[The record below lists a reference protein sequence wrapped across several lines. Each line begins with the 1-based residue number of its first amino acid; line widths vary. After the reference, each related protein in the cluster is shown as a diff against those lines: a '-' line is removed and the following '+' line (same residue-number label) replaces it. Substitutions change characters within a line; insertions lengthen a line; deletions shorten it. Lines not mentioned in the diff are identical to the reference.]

1 MFVRVGH
8 SVSACLARSAFC
20 TASSTNGNSLDRLMD
35 EKHLR
40 RYASMI
46 ACARAPNFV
55 DLFQVCKLW
64 PGPLRAGGSNGSGIK
79 AKEALARAASGAM
92 LGVIAFYQTAIG
104 PLMGKNCRFVP
115 SCSDYFKE
123 AIETLGPTKGAILIA
138 WRLMRCNPAGGSG
151 YDPVTWPPVGFRAGS

>member
-8 SVSACLARSAFC
+8 TGSACLAGI
-20 TASSTNGNSLDRLMD
+20 ASGDESSPCARSLDRFIG
-35 EKHLR
+35 ERQLR
-40 RYASMI
+40 RHTSMM
-46 ACARAPNFV
+46 ACARAPRFVNLFKVCNFW
-55 DLFQVCKLW
+55 L
-64 PGPLRAGGSNGSGIK
+64 GPLCAGDSNGNSK
-79 AKEALARAASGAM
+79 AKAALARAASGAM
-92 LGVIAFYQTAIG
+92 LGVIAVYQIAIG